1 MSRTGLSS
9 LMGYANGG
17 DIFGGSTNFKDDT
30 RDLDQIIDVNA
41 IINSSTNTG
50 DATSGDTTDIASQ
63 SSGIAGLTNEQLL
76 EMISKSGS
84 GDSDIQTQYAQ
95 YRKMLNDIM
104 PPRARPSGYD
114 LASSLGKGLLSQQS
128 EKFPSMGR
136 GVGLGFQDFNKLQK
150 EIDEAN
156 RKDRQSRDLT
166 AFGMVTK
173 KKGSE
178 SAKQGSMWKDE
189 KGEFFRELLIGTD
202 IVYKGEGKVM
212 DEQEFFAQHPNA
224 RPYVASEAS
233 NYIMDLKEFMKQ
245 SKVVIE
251 NEQSLDALAS
261 YVKTFDDA
269 DTGFNRIGTEIVNWF
284 NTLAS
289 VDGTTAEA
297 LAQGKGSAKFQALI
311 GRFREEV
318 VGPGIMTE
326 FDAERIIAAL
336 GAEPSAL
343 QNPYRMKA
351 ILKDVFE
358 QKIGVYD
365 EALKLYNLGA
375 GSGNFEGYQ
384 KKDTKTWDMSMF
396 DSPLTVPEG
405 ATIVEEVTN
414 AQDKPVAVI
423 YTKNGKTYRRN
434 LDGTIQEIKDAS
446 KVPSKTD
453 DILEDI

>member
-1 MSRTGLSS
+1 
-9 LMGYANGG
+9 MGYAPGG
-17 DIFGGSTNFKDDT
+17 AVDLADIEDANE
-30 RDLDQIIDVNA
+30 
-41 IINSSTNTG
+41 IINSANSDEG
-50 DATSGDTTDIASQ
+50 ISDTAEQ
-63 SSGIAGLTNEQLL
+63 PLGIAGLTQEELL
-76 EMISKSGS
+76 KLFNKMQ
-84 GDSDIQTQYAQ
+84 GDEGDEGDVTSQFLQ

-104 PPRARPSGYD
+104 PPRPRLTGYD
-114 LASSLGKGLLSQQS
+114 LAGALAKGIFASQSEKLPSLGK
-128 EKFPSMGR
+128 
-136 GVGLGFQDFNKLQK
+136 GVGLGFLEFNKLQK

-156 RKDRQSRDLT
+156 RKDKQARDLT

-178 SAKQGSMWKDE
+178 SAKQGSMWKDD

-212 DEQEFFAQHPNA
+212 NEQEFFQQHPDA

-233 NYIMDLKEFMKQ
+233 NYIMDLKEFIKQ
-245 SKVVIE
+245 SKLVIE

-289 VDGTTAEA
+289 VDGTTPAA

-384 KKDTKTWDMSMF
+384 KKDAKTWDMSMF

-434 LDGTIQEIKDAS
+434 LNGTIQEIKDPN
-446 KVPSKTD
+446 KIPSRGD

>member
-1 MSRTGLSS
+1 MTMSRAGLSS

-17 DIFGGSTNFKDDT
+17 DLFGGSTNFKDDT
-30 RDLDQIIDVNA
+30 QDLADIEDANE
-41 IINSSTNTG
+41 IINSASSNEVSSDIG
-50 DATSGDTTDIASQ
+50 DQ
-63 SSGIAGLTNEQLL
+63 SAGIAGLTQEELL
-76 EMISKSGS
+76 KEFNKMQGGE
-84 GDSDIQTQYAQ
+84 GDVTSQFLQ

-104 PPRARPSGYD
+104 PPRPRLTGYD
-114 LASSLGKGLLSQQS
+114 LAGALAKGIFASQSEKIPSLGK
-128 EKFPSMGR
+128 
-136 GVGLGFQDFNKLQK
+136 GVGLGFLEFNKLQK

-269 DTGFNRIGTEIVNWF
+269 DTGFARIGTEIVNWF

-289 VDGTTAEA
+289 VDGTTPAA
-297 LAQGKGSAKFQALI
+297 LAQGLSAGKFQALI

-336 GAEPSAL
+336 GDEPGAL

-384 KKDTKTWDMSMF
+384 KKDAKTWDMSMF

>member
-1 MSRTGLSS
+1 MPMTRSGLSS
-9 LMGYANGG
+9 LMGYAPGG
-17 DIFGGSTNFKDDT
+17 GVDLADIEDANE
-30 RDLDQIIDVNA
+30 
-41 IINSSTNTG
+41 IINSESSNEVSSDIG
-50 DATSGDTTDIASQ
+50 DQ
-63 SSGIAGLTNEQLL
+63 SAGIAGLTQEELL
-76 EMISKSGS
+76 KEFNKMQGGE
-84 GDSDIQTQYAQ
+84 GDVTSQFLQ
-95 YRKMLNDIM
+95 YRKMLNEIM
-104 PPRARPSGYD
+104 PPRPRLTGYD
-114 LASSLGKGLLSQQS
+114 LAGALAKGIFASQSEKIPSLGK
-128 EKFPSMGR
+128 
-136 GVGLGFQDFNKLQK
+136 GVGLGFLEFNKLQK

-156 RKDRQSRDLT
+156 RKDKQSRDLT

-178 SAKQGSMWKDE
+178 SAKQGGYWKDD
-189 KGEFFRELLIGTD
+189 KDEFFRELLIGTEL
-202 IVYKGEGKVM
+202 VFKGEGKVM
-212 DEQEFFAQHPNA
+212 NEQEFFAQHPDA

-245 SKVVIE
+245 SKVVRE

-261 YVKTFDDA
+261 YIKTFDDA
-269 DTGFNRIGTEIVNWF
+269 NVGFSRIATDVENFF
-284 NTLAS
+284 NTIFATEGIS
-289 VDGTTAEA
+289 PAA
-297 LAQGKGSAKFQALI
+297 LAQGLQEGKFQALI

-326 FDAERIIAAL
+326 FDAGRIIAAL
-336 GAEPSAL
+336 GSEPSAL

-358 QKIGVYD
+358 QKVGVYED
-365 EALKLYNLGA
+365 ALKLYNLGA

-434 LDGTIQEIKDAS
+434 LNGTIQEIKDAS

>member
-30 RDLDQIIDVNA
+30 QDLADIEDANE
-41 IINSSTNTG
+41 IINSASSNEVSSDIG
-50 DATSGDTTDIASQ
+50 DQ
-63 SSGIAGLTNEQLL
+63 SAGIAGLTQEELL
-76 EMISKSGS
+76 KEFNKMQGGE
-84 GDSDIQTQYAQ
+84 GDVTSQFLQ

-104 PPRARPSGYD
+104 PPRPRLTGYD
-114 LASSLGKGLLSQQS
+114 LAGALAKGIFASQSEKIPSLGK
-128 EKFPSMGR
+128 
-136 GVGLGFQDFNKLQK
+136 GVGLGFLEFNKLQK

-178 SAKQGSMWKDE
+178 SAKQGSMWKDD

-233 NYIMDLKEFMKQ
+233 NYIMDIKEFMKQ
-245 SKVVIE
+245 SKVVME

-365 EALKLYNLGA
+365 EALRLYNLGA

-384 KKDTKTWDMSMF
+384 KKDAKTWDMSMF

-423 YTKNGKTYRRN
+423 YTKNGITYRRN
-434 LDGTIQEIKDAS
+434 LDGTIQEIKNTS

-453 DILEDI
+453 GILEDI

>member
-1 MSRTGLSS
+1 
-9 LMGYANGG
+9 MGYAPGG
-17 DIFGGSTNFKDDT
+17 GVDLADIEDANE
-30 RDLDQIIDVNA
+30 
-41 IINSSTNTG
+41 IINSESSNEVSSDIG
-50 DATSGDTTDIASQ
+50 DQPAGIAS
-63 SSGIAGLTNEQLL
+63 LTQEELL
-76 EMISKSGS
+76 KEFNKMQGGE
-84 GDSDIQTQYAQ
+84 GDVTSQFLQ
-95 YRKMLNDIM
+95 YRKMLNEIM
-104 PPRARPSGYD
+104 PPRPRLTGYD
-114 LASSLGKGLLSQQS
+114 LAGALAKGIFASQSEKIPSLGK
-128 EKFPSMGR
+128 
-136 GVGLGFQDFNKLQK
+136 GVGLGFLEFNKLQK

-156 RKDRQSRDLT
+156 RKDKQSRDLT

-189 KGEFFRELLIGTD
+189 KGEFFRELLVGTD
-202 IVYKGEGKVM
+202 LVYKGEGKVM
-212 DEQEFFAQHPNA
+212 NEQEFFEQHPNA

-384 KKDTKTWDMSMF
+384 
-396 DSPLTVPEG
+396 
-405 ATIVEEVTN
+405 I
-414 AQDKPVAVI
+414 I
-423 YTKNGKTYRRN
+423 
-434 LDGTIQEIKDAS
+434 
-446 KVPSKTD
+446 
-453 DILEDI
+453 

>member
-1 MSRTGLSS
+1 MPMSRTGLSS
-9 LMGYANGG
+9 LMGYAPGG
-17 DIFGGSTNFKDDT
+17 AVDLADIEDANE
-30 RDLDQIIDVNA
+30 
-41 IINSSTNTG
+41 IINSANSDEG
-50 DATSGDTTDIASQ
+50 ISDTAKQ
-63 SSGIAGLTNEQLL
+63 PLGIAGLTQEELL
-76 EMISKSGS
+76 KLFNKMQ
-84 GDSDIQTQYAQ
+84 GDEGDEGDVTSQFLQ

-104 PPRARPSGYD
+104 PPRPRLTGYD
-114 LASSLGKGLLSQQS
+114 LAGALAKGIFASQSEKLPSLGK
-128 EKFPSMGR
+128 
-136 GVGLGFQDFNKLQK
+136 GVGLGFLEFNKLQK

-156 RKDRQSRDLT
+156 RKDKQARDLT

-178 SAKQGSMWKDE
+178 SAKQGSMWKDDN
-189 KGEFFRELLIGTD
+189 GEFFRELLIGTD

-212 DEQEFFAQHPNA
+212 NEQEFFQQHPDA

-233 NYIMDLKEFMKQ
+233 NYIMDLKEFIKQ
-245 SKVVIE
+245 SKLVIE

-289 VDGTTAEA
+289 VDGTTPAA

-384 KKDTKTWDMSMF
+384 KKDAKTWDMSMF

-434 LDGTIQEIKDAS
+434 LNGTIQEIKDPN
-446 KVPSKTD
+446 KIPSRGD

>member
-1 MSRTGLSS
+1 MSRSGLSS

-17 DIFGGSTNFKDDT
+17 DLFGGSTNFKDDT
-30 RDLDQIIDVNA
+30 QDLDQIIDANA
-41 IINSSTNTG
+41 IINSSANTG
-50 DATSGDTTDIASQ
+50 DDTGGDTADIASQ

-76 EMISKSGS
+76 EMFNKSGS

-104 PPRARPSGYD
+104 PPRPRASGYD
-114 LASSLGKGLLSQQS
+114 LAGALAKGIFASQS
-128 EKFPSMGR
+128 EKLPSLGR
-136 GVGLGFQDFNKLQK
+136 GVGLGFLEFNKLQK

-178 SAKQGSMWKDE
+178 SAKQGGYWKDG
-189 KGEFFRELLIGTD
+189 KDEFFRELLIGTEL
-202 IVYKGEGKVM
+202 VYKGEGKIM
-212 DEQEFFAQHPNA
+212 NEQQFFAQHPNA

-233 NYIMDLKEFMKQ
+233 RYIMDLKEFMKQ

-251 NEQSLDALAS
+251 NEQSLDALTS

-269 DTGFNRIGTEIVNWF
+269 DTGFARIGTEIVNWF

-289 VDGTTAEA
+289 VDGTTPAA
-297 LAQGKGSAKFQALI
+297 LAQGLSAGKFQALI

-326 FDAERIIAAL
+326 FDAGRIIAAL
-336 GAEPSAL
+336 GDEPGAL

-384 KKDTKTWDMSMF
+384 KKEAKTWDMDMF

-405 ATIVEEVTN
+405 ATIVKEVKN

-434 LDGTIQEIKDAS
+434 LNGTIQEIKDAS
-446 KVPSKTD
+446 KVVSNKPIPD
-453 DILEDI
+453 

>member
-1 MSRTGLSS
+1 MPMSRTGLSS

-30 RDLDQIIDVNA
+30 QDLADIEDANE
-41 IINSSTNTG
+41 IINSASSNEVSSDIG
-50 DATSGDTTDIASQ
+50 DQ
-63 SSGIAGLTNEQLL
+63 SAGIAGLTQEELL
-76 EMISKSGS
+76 KEFNKMQGGE
-84 GDSDIQTQYAQ
+84 GDVTSQFLQ

-104 PPRARPSGYD
+104 PPRPRLTGYD
-114 LASSLGKGLLSQQS
+114 LAGALAKGIFASQSEKIPSLGK
-128 EKFPSMGR
+128 
-136 GVGLGFQDFNKLQK
+136 GVGLGFLEFNKLQK

-212 DEQEFFAQHPNA
+212 NEQEFFAQHPNA

-233 NYIMDLKEFMKQ
+233 NYIMDIKEFMKQ
-245 SKVVIE
+245 SKVVME

-384 KKDTKTWDMSMF
+384 KKDAKTWDMSMF

-434 LDGTIQEIKDAS
+434 LDGTIQEIKNTS

-453 DILEDI
+453 GILEDI

>member
-9 LMGYANGG
+9 LMGYAPGG
-17 DIFGGSTNFKDDT
+17 AVDLADIEDANE
-30 RDLDQIIDVNA
+30 
-41 IINSSTNTG
+41 IINSANSDEG
-50 DATSGDTTDIASQ
+50 ISDTAKQ
-63 SSGIAGLTNEQLL
+63 PLGIAGLTQEELL
-76 EMISKSGS
+76 KLFNKMQ
-84 GDSDIQTQYAQ
+84 GDEGDEGDVTSQFLQ

-104 PPRARPSGYD
+104 PPRPRLTGYD
-114 LASSLGKGLLSQQS
+114 LAGALAKGIFASQSEKLPSLGK
-128 EKFPSMGR
+128 
-136 GVGLGFQDFNKLQK
+136 GVGLGFLEFNKLQK

-156 RKDRQSRDLT
+156 RKDKQARDLT

-178 SAKQGSMWKDE
+178 SAKQGSMWKDDN
-189 KGEFFRELLIGTD
+189 GEFFRELLIGTD

-212 DEQEFFAQHPNA
+212 NEQEFFQQHPDA

-233 NYIMDLKEFMKQ
+233 NYIMDLKEFIKQ
-245 SKVVIE
+245 SKLVIE

-289 VDGTTAEA
+289 VDGTTPAA

-384 KKDTKTWDMSMF
+384 KKDAKTWDMSMF

-434 LDGTIQEIKDAS
+434 LNGTIQEIKDPN
-446 KVPSKTD
+446 KIPSRGD

>member
-1 MSRTGLSS
+1 MSRAGLSS

-17 DIFGGSTNFKDDT
+17 DLFGGSTNFKDDT
-30 RDLDQIIDVNA
+30 QDLDQIIDANE
-41 IINSSTNTG
+41 IINSSANTG
-50 DATSGDTTDIASQ
+50 DNAGGDTADIASQ

-76 EMISKSGS
+76 KMLSKSGS

-95 YRKMLNDIM
+95 YRKMLSDIM
-104 PPRARPSGYD
+104 PPRPRPSGYD

-136 GVGLGFQDFNKLQK
+136 GVSLGFQDFNKLQK

-212 DEQEFFAQHPNA
+212 NEQEFFAQHPNA

-245 SKVVIE
+245 SKTVQE

-261 YVKTFDDA
+261 YIKTFDDA
-269 DTGFNRIGTEIVNWF
+269 NVGFGRIGTDIQNFFDTIFATE
-284 NTLAS
+284 
-289 VDGTTAEA
+289 GTTPAA
-297 LAQGKGSAKFQALI
+297 LAQGLAEGKFQALI

-326 FDAERIIAAL
+326 FDAGRIIAAL
-336 GAEPSAL
+336 GDEPGAL

-351 ILKDVFE
+351 ILKDVFKD
-358 QKIGVYD
+358 KIGVYN

-384 KKDTKTWDMSMF
+384 KKEAKTWDMDMF

-414 AQDKPVAVI
+414 AQGKPVAVI

-434 LDGTIQEIKDAS
+434 LNGTIQEIKDAS
-446 KVPSKTD
+446 TINAD
-453 DILEDI
+453 DPAVNI

>member
-17 DIFGGSTNFKDDT
+17 DLFGGSTNFKDDT
-30 RDLDQIIDVNA
+30 KDLADIEDANE
-41 IINSSTNTG
+41 IINSASSNEVSSDIG
-50 DATSGDTTDIASQ
+50 DQ
-63 SSGIAGLTNEQLL
+63 SAGIAGLTQEELL
-76 EMISKSGS
+76 KEFNKMQGGE
-84 GDSDIQTQYAQ
+84 GDVTSQFLQ

-104 PPRARPSGYD
+104 PPRPRLTGYD
-114 LASSLGKGLLSQQS
+114 LAGALAKGIFASQS
-128 EKFPSMGR
+128 EKLPSLGR
-136 GVGLGFQDFNKLQK
+136 GVGLGFLEFNKLQK

-156 RKDRQSRDLT
+156 RKDKQSRDLT

-178 SAKQGSMWKDE
+178 SAKQGGYWKDG
-189 KGEFFRELLIGTD
+189 KDEFFRELLIGTEL
-202 IVYKGEGKVM
+202 VYKGEGKIM
-212 DEQEFFAQHPNA
+212 NEQEFFAQHPNA

-233 NYIMDLKEFMKQ
+233 NYIMNLKEFMAQ
-245 SKVVIE
+245 SKLVIE

-384 KKDTKTWDMSMF
+384 KKEAKTWDMDMF

-414 AQDKPVAVI
+414 AQGKPVAVI

-434 LDGTIQEIKDAS
+434 LNGTIQEIKDAS
-446 KVPSKTD
+446 KVPSKAD

>member
-1 MSRTGLSS
+1 MPMSRTGLSS
-9 LMGYANGG
+9 LMGYAKGG
-17 DIFGGSTNFKDDT
+17 DIFGTSTNFVEDTKDLADIE
-30 RDLDQIIDVNA
+30 DANE
-41 IINSSTNTG
+41 IINSESSNEVSSDIG
-50 DATSGDTTDIASQ
+50 DQPAGIAS
-63 SSGIAGLTNEQLL
+63 LTQEELL
-76 EMISKSGS
+76 KEFNKMQGGE
-84 GDSDIQTQYAQ
+84 GDVTSQFLQ
-95 YRKMLNDIM
+95 YRKMLNEIM
-104 PPRARPSGYD
+104 PPRPRLTGYD
-114 LASSLGKGLLSQQS
+114 LAGALAKGIFASQSEKIPSLGK
-128 EKFPSMGR
+128 
-136 GVGLGFQDFNKLQK
+136 GVGLGFLEFNKLQK

-156 RKDRQSRDLT
+156 RKDKQSRDLT

-189 KGEFFRELLIGTD
+189 KGEFFRELLVGTD
-202 IVYKGEGKVM
+202 LVYKGEGKVM
-212 DEQEFFAQHPNA
+212 NEQEFFEQHPNA

-434 LDGTIQEIKDAS
+434 LNGTIQEIKDAS
-446 KVPSKTD
+446 NVPSKTD

>member
-1 MSRTGLSS
+1 
-9 LMGYANGG
+9 MGYAPGG
-17 DIFGGSTNFKDDT
+17 AVDLADIEDANE
-30 RDLDQIIDVNA
+30 
-41 IINSSTNTG
+41 IINSANSDEG
-50 DATSGDTTDIASQ
+50 ISDTAKQ
-63 SSGIAGLTNEQLL
+63 PLGIAGLTQEELL
-76 EMISKSGS
+76 KLFNKMQ
-84 GDSDIQTQYAQ
+84 GDEGDEGDVTSQFLQ

-104 PPRARPSGYD
+104 PPRPRLTGYD
-114 LASSLGKGLLSQQS
+114 LAGALAKGIFASQSEKLPSLGK
-128 EKFPSMGR
+128 
-136 GVGLGFQDFNKLQK
+136 GVGLGFLEFNKLQK

-156 RKDRQSRDLT
+156 RKDKQARDLT

-178 SAKQGSMWKDE
+178 SAKQGSMWKDDN
-189 KGEFFRELLIGTD
+189 GEFFRELLIGTD

-212 DEQEFFAQHPNA
+212 NEQEFFQQHPDA

-233 NYIMDLKEFMKQ
+233 NYIMDLKEFIKQ
-245 SKVVIE
+245 SKLVIE

-289 VDGTTAEA
+289 VDGTTPAA

-384 KKDTKTWDMSMF
+384 KKDAKTWDMSMF

-434 LDGTIQEIKDAS
+434 LNGTIQEIKDPN
-446 KVPSKTD
+446 KIPSRGD

>member
-1 MSRTGLSS
+1 MPMTRSGLSS

-17 DIFGGSTNFKDDT
+17 DIFGGDTNFRDDT
-30 RDLDQIIDVNA
+30 KDLDQIIDVNDLLD
-41 IINSSTNTG
+41 SSSN
-50 DATSGDTTDIASQ
+50 DDTDDVGSQ
-63 SSGIAGLTNEQLL
+63 SSGIAGLTDKQLL
-76 EMISKSGS
+76 EMFSKSGS
-84 GDSDIQTQYAQ
+84 GDSDIQTQYNQ
-95 YRKMLNDIM
+95 YREMLSGIM

-128 EKFPSMGR
+128 EKFPSIGR
-136 GVGLGFQDFNKLQK
+136 GVGLGFLEFNKLQK

-156 RKDRQSRDLT
+156 RKDKQSRDLT

-178 SAKQGSMWKDE
+178 SAKQGGYWKDD
-189 KGEFFRELLIGTD
+189 KDEFFRELLIGTEL
-202 IVYKGEGKVM
+202 VYKGEGKVM
-212 DEQEFFAQHPNA
+212 NEQEFFAQHPDA

-245 SKVVIE
+245 SKVVRE

-261 YVKTFDDA
+261 YIKTFDDA
-269 DTGFNRIGTEIVNWF
+269 NVGFSRIATDVENFF
-284 NTLAS
+284 NTIFATEGIS
-289 VDGTTAEA
+289 PAA
-297 LAQGKGSAKFQALI
+297 LAQGLQEGKFQALI

-326 FDAERIIAAL
+326 FDAGRIIAAL
-336 GAEPSAL
+336 GSEPSAL

-358 QKIGVYD
+358 QKIGVYND
-365 EALKLYNLGA
+365 ALKLYNLGA

-384 KKDTKTWDMSMF
+384 KKDAKTWDMSMF

-434 LDGTIQEIKDAS
+434 LNGTIQEIKDAS
-446 KVPSKTD
+446 NVPSKTD

>member
-17 DIFGGSTNFKDDT
+17 DLFGGSTNFKDDT
-30 RDLDQIIDVNA
+30 QDLADIEDANE
-41 IINSSTNTG
+41 IINSASSNEVSSDIG
-50 DATSGDTTDIASQ
+50 DQ
-63 SSGIAGLTNEQLL
+63 SAGIAGLTQEELL
-76 EMISKSGS
+76 KEFNKMQGGE
-84 GDSDIQTQYAQ
+84 GDVTSQFLQ

-104 PPRARPSGYD
+104 PPRPRLTGYD
-114 LASSLGKGLLSQQS
+114 LAGALAKGIFASQS
-128 EKFPSMGR
+128 EKLPSLGR
-136 GVGLGFQDFNKLQK
+136 GVGLGFLEFNKLQK

-156 RKDRQSRDLT
+156 RKDKQSRDLT

-178 SAKQGSMWKDE
+178 SAKQGGYWKDG
-189 KGEFFRELLIGTD
+189 KDEFFRELLIGTEL
-202 IVYKGEGKVM
+202 VYKGEGKIM
-212 DEQEFFAQHPNA
+212 NEQEFFAQHPNA

-233 NYIMDLKEFMKQ
+233 NYIMNLKEFMAQ
-245 SKVVIE
+245 SKLVIE

-384 KKDTKTWDMSMF
+384 KKEAKTWDMDMF

-414 AQDKPVAVI
+414 AQGKPVAVI

-434 LDGTIQEIKDAS
+434 LNGTIQEIKDAS
-446 KVPSKTD
+446 KVPSKAD

>member
-1 MSRTGLSS
+1 MPMSRTGLSS
-9 LMGYANGG
+9 LMGYAKGG
-17 DIFGGSTNFKDDT
+17 DIFGTSTNFVEDTKDLADIE
-30 RDLDQIIDVNA
+30 DANE
-41 IINSSTNTG
+41 IINSANSDEG
-50 DATSGDTTDIASQ
+50 ISDTAEQ
-63 SSGIAGLTNEQLL
+63 PSGIAGLTQEELL
-76 EMISKSGS
+76 KLFNKMQ
-84 GDSDIQTQYAQ
+84 GDEGDVTSQFLQ

-104 PPRARPSGYD
+104 PPRPRLTGYD
-114 LASSLGKGLLSQQS
+114 LAGALAKGIFASQSEKLPSLGK
-128 EKFPSMGR
+128 
-136 GVGLGFQDFNKLQK
+136 GVGLGFLEFNKLQK

-156 RKDRQSRDLT
+156 RKDKQARDLT

-178 SAKQGSMWKDE
+178 SAKQGSMWKDD

-212 DEQEFFAQHPNA
+212 NEQEFFQQHPDA

-245 SKVVIE
+245 SKLVIE

-269 DTGFNRIGTEIVNWF
+269 NVGFSRIATDVENFF
-284 NTLAS
+284 NTILATEGIS
-289 VDGTTAEA
+289 PAA
-297 LAQGKGSAKFQALI
+297 LAQGLQEGKFQALI

-336 GAEPSAL
+336 GAEPGAL

-358 QKIGVYD
+358 QKVGVYE

-384 KKDTKTWDMSMF
+384 KKDAKTWDMSMF

-434 LDGTIQEIKDAS
+434 LNGTIQEIKDPNKIS
-446 KVPSKTD
+446 SRGDEILK
-453 DILEDI
+453 DI

>member
-1 MSRTGLSS
+1 MTMSRSGLSS

-17 DIFGGSTNFKDDT
+17 DLFGGNTNFKDDT
-30 RDLDQIIDVNA
+30 QDLDQIIDANA
-41 IINSSTNTG
+41 IINSTNDTG
-50 DATSGDTTDIASQ
+50 VDTGGDTADIASQ

-76 EMISKSGS
+76 EMISKSES

-104 PPRARPSGYD
+104 PPRPRASGYD
-114 LASSLGKGLLSQQS
+114 LAGALAKGIFASQS
-128 EKFPSMGR
+128 EKFPSLGR
-136 GVGLGFQDFNKLQK
+136 GVGLGFLEFNKLQK

-212 DEQEFFAQHPNA
+212 NEQQFFAQHPNA

-233 NYIMDLKEFMKQ
+233 DYIMDLKEFMKQ

-269 DTGFNRIGTEIVNWF
+269 DTGFARIGTEVVNWF
-284 NTLAS
+284 NTLLS

-326 FDAERIIAAL
+326 FDAGRIIAAL
-336 GAEPSAL
+336 GSEPGAL

-358 QKIGVYD
+358 QKIGVYN

-384 KKDTKTWDMSMF
+384 KKKAKTWDASMF

-405 ATIVEEVTN
+405 AIIVKEVTN

-434 LDGTIQEIKDAS
+434 LNGTIEEIKDAS
-446 KVPSKTD
+446 TISSNDPAVN
-453 DILEDI
+453 I

>member
-1 MSRTGLSS
+1 MPMSRTGLSS
-9 LMGYANGG
+9 LMGYAPGG
-17 DIFGGSTNFKDDT
+17 AVDLADIEDANE
-30 RDLDQIIDVNA
+30 
-41 IINSSTNTG
+41 IINSANSDEG
-50 DATSGDTTDIASQ
+50 ISDTAEQ
-63 SSGIAGLTNEQLL
+63 PLGIAGLTQEELL
-76 EMISKSGS
+76 KLFNKMQ
-84 GDSDIQTQYAQ
+84 GDEGDEGDVTSQFLQ

-104 PPRARPSGYD
+104 PPRPRLTGYD
-114 LASSLGKGLLSQQS
+114 LAGALAKGIFASQSEKLPSLGK
-128 EKFPSMGR
+128 
-136 GVGLGFQDFNKLQK
+136 GVGLGFLEFNKLQK

-156 RKDRQSRDLT
+156 RKDKQARDLT

-178 SAKQGSMWKDE
+178 SAKQGSMWKDD

-212 DEQEFFAQHPNA
+212 NEQEFFQQHPDA

-233 NYIMDLKEFMKQ
+233 NYIMDLKEFIKQ
-245 SKVVIE
+245 SKLVIE

-289 VDGTTAEA
+289 VDGTTPAA

-384 KKDTKTWDMSMF
+384 KKDAKTWDMSMF

-434 LDGTIQEIKDAS
+434 LNGTIQEIKDPN
-446 KVPSKTD
+446 KIPSRGD

>member
-1 MSRTGLSS
+1 MPMSRTGLSS

-17 DIFGGSTNFKDDT
+17 DLFGGSTNFKDDT
-30 RDLDQIIDVNA
+30 QDLADIEDANE
-41 IINSSTNTG
+41 IINSASSNEVSSDIG
-50 DATSGDTTDIASQ
+50 DQ
-63 SSGIAGLTNEQLL
+63 SAGIAGLTQEELL
-76 EMISKSGS
+76 KEFNKMQGGE
-84 GDSDIQTQYAQ
+84 GDVTSQFLQ

-104 PPRARPSGYD
+104 PPRPRLTGYD
-114 LASSLGKGLLSQQS
+114 LAGALAKGIFASQSEKIPSLGK
-128 EKFPSMGR
+128 
-136 GVGLGFQDFNKLQK
+136 GVGLGFLEFNKLQK

-178 SAKQGSMWKDE
+178 SAKQGSMWKDD

-233 NYIMDLKEFMKQ
+233 NYIMDIKEFMKQ
-245 SKVVIE
+245 SKVVME

-365 EALKLYNLGA
+365 EALRLYNLGA

-384 KKDTKTWDMSMF
+384 KKDAKTWDMSMF

>member
-30 RDLDQIIDVNA
+30 QDLADIEDANE
-41 IINSSTNTG
+41 IINSASSNEVSSDIG
-50 DATSGDTTDIASQ
+50 DQ
-63 SSGIAGLTNEQLL
+63 SAGIAGLTQEELL
-76 EMISKSGS
+76 KEFNKMQGGE
-84 GDSDIQTQYAQ
+84 GDVTSQFLQ

-104 PPRARPSGYD
+104 PPRPRLTGYD
-114 LASSLGKGLLSQQS
+114 LAGALAKGIFASQSEKIPSLGK
-128 EKFPSMGR
+128 
-136 GVGLGFQDFNKLQK
+136 GVGLGFLEFNKLQK

-178 SAKQGSMWKDE
+178 SAKQGSMWKDD

-233 NYIMDLKEFMKQ
+233 NYIMDIKEFMKQ
-245 SKVVIE
+245 SKTVQE

-261 YVKTFDDA
+261 YIKTFDDA
-269 DTGFNRIGTEIVNWF
+269 NVGFGRIGTDIQNF
-284 NTLAS
+284 FDTIFAT
-289 VDGTTAEA
+289 DGTTPAA
-297 LAQGKGSAKFQALI
+297 LAQGLAEGKFQALI

-365 EALKLYNLGA
+365 EALRLYNLGA

-384 KKDTKTWDMSMF
+384 KKDAKTWDMSMF

>member
-1 MSRTGLSS
+1 MPMSRTGLSS

-30 RDLDQIIDVNA
+30 QDLADIEDANE
-41 IINSSTNTG
+41 IINSASSNEVSSDIG
-50 DATSGDTTDIASQ
+50 DQ
-63 SSGIAGLTNEQLL
+63 SAGIAGLTQEELL
-76 EMISKSGS
+76 KEFNKMQGGE
-84 GDSDIQTQYAQ
+84 GDVTSQFLQ

-104 PPRARPSGYD
+104 PPRPRLTGYD
-114 LASSLGKGLLSQQS
+114 LAGALAKGIFASQSEKIPSLGK
-128 EKFPSMGR
+128 
-136 GVGLGFQDFNKLQK
+136 GVGLGFLEFNKLQK

-178 SAKQGSMWKDE
+178 SAKQGSMWKDD

-233 NYIMDLKEFMKQ
+233 NYIMDIKEFMKQ
-245 SKVVIE
+245 SKVVME

-365 EALKLYNLGA
+365 EALRLYNLGA

-384 KKDTKTWDMSMF
+384 KKDAKTWDMSMF

>member
-1 MSRTGLSS
+1 
-9 LMGYANGG
+9 MGYANGG

-30 RDLDQIIDVNA
+30 QDLADIEDANE
-41 IINSSTNTG
+41 IINSASSNEVSSDIG
-50 DATSGDTTDIASQ
+50 DQ
-63 SSGIAGLTNEQLL
+63 SAGIAGLTQEELL
-76 EMISKSGS
+76 KEFNKMQGGE
-84 GDSDIQTQYAQ
+84 GDVTSQFLQ

-104 PPRARPSGYD
+104 PPRPRLTGYD
-114 LASSLGKGLLSQQS
+114 LAGALAKGIFASQSEKIPSLGK
-128 EKFPSMGR
+128 
-136 GVGLGFQDFNKLQK
+136 GVGLGFLEFNKLQK

-178 SAKQGSMWKDE
+178 SAKQGSMWKDD

-233 NYIMDLKEFMKQ
+233 NYIMDIKEFMKQ
-245 SKVVIE
+245 SKVVME

-365 EALKLYNLGA
+365 EALRLYNLGA

-384 KKDTKTWDMSMF
+384 KKDAKTWDMSMF

>member
-1 MSRTGLSS
+1 MTMSRSGLSS

-17 DIFGGSTNFKDDT
+17 DLFGASTNFKDDT
-30 RDLDQIIDVNA
+30 QDLDQIIDANA
-41 IINSSTNTG
+41 IINSTNDTG
-50 DATSGDTTDIASQ
+50 VDTGGDTADIASQ

-76 EMISKSGS
+76 AMLSKSGS

-104 PPRARPSGYD
+104 PPRPRASGYD
-114 LASSLGKGLLSQQS
+114 LAGALAKGIFASQS
-128 EKFPSMGR
+128 EKFPSLGR
-136 GVGLGFQDFNKLQK
+136 GVGLGFLEFNKLQK

-212 DEQEFFAQHPNA
+212 NEQQFFAQHPNA

-233 NYIMDLKEFMKQ
+233 DYIMDLKEFMKQ

-269 DTGFNRIGTEIVNWF
+269 NTGFGRIGTSIENFF
-284 NTLAS
+284 NTILATE
-289 VDGTTAEA
+289 GITPAA
-297 LAQGKGSAKFQALI
+297 LAQGLSEGKFQALI

-326 FDAERIIAAL
+326 FDAGRIIAAL
-336 GAEPSAL
+336 GSEPGAL

-358 QKIGVYD
+358 QKIGVYN

-384 KKDTKTWDMSMF
+384 KKEAKTWDMDMF

-405 ATIVEEVTN
+405 ATIVKEVTN

-434 LDGTIQEIKDAS
+434 LNGTIEEIKDAS
-446 KVPSKTD
+446 TISSNAPAVN
-453 DILEDI
+453 I

>member
-1 MSRTGLSS
+1 
-9 LMGYANGG
+9 MGYAKGG
-17 DIFGGSTNFKDDT
+17 DIFGTSTNFVEDTKDLADIE
-30 RDLDQIIDVNA
+30 DANE
-41 IINSSTNTG
+41 IINSANSDEG
-50 DATSGDTTDIASQ
+50 ISDTAEQ
-63 SSGIAGLTNEQLL
+63 PSGIAGLTQEERLKLFNKMQ
-76 EMISKSGS
+76 
-84 GDSDIQTQYAQ
+84 GDEGDVTSQFLQ

-104 PPRARPSGYD
+104 APRPRLTGYD
-114 LASSLGKGLLSQQS
+114 LAGALAKGIFASQSEKLPSLGK
-128 EKFPSMGR
+128 
-136 GVGLGFQDFNKLQK
+136 GVGLGFLEFNKLQK

-156 RKDRQSRDLT
+156 RKDKQARDLT

-178 SAKQGSMWKDE
+178 SAKQGSIWKDD

-212 DEQEFFAQHPNA
+212 NEEEFFAQHPNA

-245 SKVVIE
+245 SKLVIE

-289 VDGTTAEA
+289 VDGTTPAA

-336 GAEPSAL
+336 GAEPGAL

-384 KKDTKTWDMSMF
+384 KKDAKTWDMDMF

-414 AQDKPVAVI
+414 AQGKPVAVI

-434 LDGTIQEIKDAS
+434 LNGTIQEIKDAS

-453 DILEDI
+453 EILEDI